1 MAKPCDQRH
10 TKNLARRAVRHAHDA
25 KHCGQHR
32 QAAATRLENRA
43 RLGFGFT
50 KQRTLCRVERSPEC
64 RENVVFFGGPHLGQ
78 RHLQTVCRDRAA
90 QSLALSFLRS
100 ATSDSRASNSLPDCR
115 CVSGCSRGA
124 ARHIMVLVTLAA
136 FRRPGLSR
144 SWTPHMS
151 CAITAG
157 SN

>member
-1 MAKPCDQRH
+1 VAKPCDQRH

-64 RENVVFFGGPHLGQ
+64 RETVVFFGGLILARGICRQ
-78 RHLQTVCRDRAA
+78 CAATVRPRALRCRFCG
-90 QSLALSFLRS
+90 ALLPTARV
-100 ATSDSRASNSLPDCR
+100 SNSFPDCR

-136 FRRPGLSR
+136 SRRLGLSKNW
-144 SWTPHMS
+144 SAKPGYYDV
-151 CAITAG
+151 IV
-157 SN
+157 